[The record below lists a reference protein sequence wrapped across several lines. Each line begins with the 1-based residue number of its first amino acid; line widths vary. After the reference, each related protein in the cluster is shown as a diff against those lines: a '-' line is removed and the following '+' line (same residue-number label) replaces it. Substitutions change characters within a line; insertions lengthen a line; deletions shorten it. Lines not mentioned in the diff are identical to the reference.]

1 MVFKLIREI
10 VKGNIELQELSG
22 DIRDMYKTSR
32 EMYKD
37 VWIAILT
44 RDKDLAQKAL
54 KRDDEVNATEVKI
67 RENSLKYVATS
78 MIPVDVTIAF
88 SMIDLA
94 SILESMAD
102 YVCVLAKM
110 CIGGRVKYEKGEKY
124 SKLLEKA
131 DQIIADMFDNA
142 LIALEKE
149 DRKRAKKALKQ
160 YEDVLSLQ
168 KKLMEKIDDDKKIE
182 PSRAGGLVMAMN
194 SFARIGR
201 KLSLVAGSVLKPYPM
216 LRH

>member
-1 MVFKLIREI
+1 MVFRLIKEI
-10 VKGNIELQELSG
+10 VKGNIELQELSN
-22 DIRDMYKTSR
+22 DIGDMYKISK

-44 RDKDLAQKAL
+44 RDRGLAQRAL
-54 KRDDEVNATEVKI
+54 KRDDEVNAKEVRI

-78 MIPVDVTIAF
+78 MVPVDVTIAF

-110 CIGGRVKYEKGEKY
+110 CIGGRIRYEKGEKY
-124 SKLLEKA
+124 SKMLEKA
-131 DQIIADMFDNA
+131 NQIVADMFDNA
-142 LIALEKE
+142 LVALEKE
-149 DRKRAKKALKQ
+149 DRKRAKTVVKQ
-160 YEDVLSLQ
+160 YDDILNLQ
-168 KKLMEKIDDDKKIE
+168 KELMEKIDKDAIE
-182 PSRAGGLVMAMN
+182 AGRAGGLVMAMN

-201 KLSLVAGSVLKPYPM
+201 
-216 LRH
+216 RQDIQIF

>member
-1 MVFKLIREI
+1 MVFKLISEI

-44 RDKDLAQKAL
+44 KDKDLAQKAL

-149 DRKRAKKALKQ
+149 DKKRGKKALKQ
-160 YEDVLSLQ
+160 YEDVLNLQ
-168 KKLMEKIDDDKKIE
+168 KDLMEKIDKDKKIE

>member
-1 MVFKLIREI
+1 MVFKLISEI
-10 VKGNIELQELSG
+10 VKGNIELQELSSG
-22 DIRDMYKTSR
+22 IRDMYKTSR

-44 RDKDLAQKAL
+44 RDKELAQRAL
-54 KRDDEVNATEVKI
+54 KRDDEVNAKEVRI
-67 RENSLKYVATS
+67 REDSLRYIATS

-88 SMIDLA
+88 STIDLA

-124 SKLLEKA
+124 SKMLEKA

-142 LIALEKE
+142 LVALEEE
-149 DRKRAKKALKQ
+149 DRKRAKKVVKQ
-160 YEDVLSLQ
+160 YEDVLNLQ
-168 KKLMEKIDDDKKIE
+168 KELMEKIDEDKKIE
-182 PSRAGGLVMAMN
+182 PGRAGGLVMAMN
-194 SFARIGR
+194 SFARISR
-201 KLSLVAGSVLKPYPM
+201 KLSLVAGCVLKPYPM

>member
-10 VKGNIELQELSG
+10 VKGNIELQELSS
-22 DIRDMYKTSR
+22 DIGDMYKISK

-54 KRDDEVNATEVKI
+54 KRDDEVNAKEVKI
-67 RENSLKYVATS
+67 RENSLRYVATS

-110 CIGGRVKYEKGEKY
+110 CAGGRIRYEKGEKY
-124 SKLLEKA
+124 SKMLEKA
-131 DQIIADMFDNA
+131 NQIIADMFDNA
-142 LIALEKE
+142 LIVLEKE
-149 DRKRAKKALKQ
+149 DRKMAKKVVKQ
-160 YEDVLSLQ
+160 YDDVLNLQ
-168 KKLMEKIDDDKKIE
+168 KELMEKIDKDE
-182 PSRAGGLVMAMN
+182 ELGARRAGGLVMAMN

>member
-1 MVFKLIREI
+1 MVFKLISEI
-10 VKGNIELQELSG
+10 VKGNIELQELSSG
-22 DIRDMYKTSR
+22 IRDMYKTSR

-44 RDKDLAQKAL
+44 RDKDLAQRAL
-54 KRDDEVNATEVKI
+54 KRDDEVNAKEVRI
-67 RENSLKYVATS
+67 REDSLRYIATS

-124 SKLLEKA
+124 SKMLEKA

-142 LIALEKE
+142 LVALEEE
-149 DRKRAKKALKQ
+149 DRKRAKKVVKQ
-160 YEDVLSLQ
+160 YDDVLNLQ
-168 KKLMEKIDDDKKIE
+168 KDLMEKIDEDKKIE
-182 PSRAGGLVMAMN
+182 PGRAGGLVMAMN

-201 KLSLVAGSVLKPYPM
+201 KLSLVAGCVLKPYPM

>member
-10 VKGNIELQELSG
+10 VKGNIELQELSS
-22 DIRDMYKTSR
+22 DIRDMYKISR

-54 KRDDEVNATEVKI
+54 KRDDEVNATEVRI
-67 RENSLKYVATS
+67 RENSLRYIATS

-142 LIALEKE
+142 LVALEKE
-149 DRKRAKKALKQ
+149 DKKRAKKALKQ
-160 YEDVLSLQ
+160 YNDVLNLQ
-168 KKLMEKIDDDKKIE
+168 KELMEKIDKDKKIE
-182 PSRAGGLVMAMN
+182 PGRAGGLVMAMN

>member
-1 MVFKLIREI
+1 MVFRLIKEI
-10 VKGNIELQELSG
+10 VKGNIELQELSN
-22 DIRDMYKTSR
+22 DIGDMYKISK

-44 RDKDLAQKAL
+44 RDRGLAQRAL
-54 KRDDEVNATEVKI
+54 KRDDEVNAKEVRI

-78 MIPVDVTIAF
+78 MVPVDVTIAF

-110 CIGGRVKYEKGEKY
+110 CIGGRIRYEKGEKY
-124 SKLLEKA
+124 SKMLEKA
-131 DQIIADMFDNA
+131 NQIVADMFDNA
-142 LIALEKE
+142 LVALEKE
-149 DRKRAKKALKQ
+149 DRKRAKTVVKQ
-160 YEDVLSLQ
+160 YDDILNLQ
-168 KKLMEKIDDDKKIE
+168 KELMEKIDKDAIE
-182 PSRAGGLVMAMN
+182 AGRAGGLVMAMN